1 MIPFRNRFGEWREPL
16 PAAYQFR
23 AGQAC
28 RFAPPEGAYSPSS
41 AQAKRAGQACQI
53 VRVWNDSTATVQFGG
68 GVLLPV
74 NTAYLKEARP

>member
-1 MIPFRNRFGEWREPL
+1 MIPFRNRFGEWCEPL

-23 AGQAC
+23 A
-28 RFAPPEGAYSPSS
+28 FAPPEGAYSPSS

-53 VRVWNDSTATVQFGG
+53 VRIWNDSTATVQFGG